1 MKLIHITD
9 IHLVPPGERLLGL
22 DPGERLK
29 ACIRDI
35 NIHHSDA
42 DLCVI
47 TGDLANRGETAAYTL
62 LRERLLELKI
72 PCQLLI
78 GNHDNRENFK
88 AEFSEMYEEDADY
101 CQKVLTTPSGTF
113 LFLDTKRK
121 GSHGGGYC
129 MERQRWLSA
138 QLNRAGNG
146 PVYLFMHHPPFDTG
160 LPAMDRIGLENAG
173 QFAEALAGRNI
184 RHLFFGHLHRPI
196 SGSWNGIPFTTIKK
210 HQSPSGL

>member
-88 AEFSEMYEEDADY
+88 
-101 CQKVLTTPSGTF
+101 G
-113 LFLDTKRK
+113 
-121 GSHGGGYC
+121 
-129 MERQRWLSA
+129 
-138 QLNRAGNG
+138 
-146 PVYLFMHHPPFDTG
+146 
-160 LPAMDRIGLENAG
+160 
-173 QFAEALAGRNI
+173 
-184 RHLFFGHLHRPI
+184 
-196 SGSWNGIPFTTIKK
+196 
-210 HQSPSGL
+210 